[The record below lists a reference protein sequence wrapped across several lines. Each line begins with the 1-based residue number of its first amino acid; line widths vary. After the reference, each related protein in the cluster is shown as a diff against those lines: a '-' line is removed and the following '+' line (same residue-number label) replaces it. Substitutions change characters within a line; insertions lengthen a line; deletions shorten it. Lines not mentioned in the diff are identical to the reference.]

1 MITRLGPKF
10 LRRVVIL
17 PLGNRTTG
25 GTGLPVVALLVVEMN
40 DQGIRLRPAKSTRL
54 DRLVTWTWPVL
65 FANGVTGP
73 LAAATVGPLPP
84 ARKPRKRKGA

>member
-10 LRRVVIL
+10 LRRAVVIDL
-17 PLGNRTTG
+17 
-25 GTGLPVVALLVVEMN
+25 LPVLADSRTAGPVLVVEMN
-40 DQGIRLRPAKSTRL
+40 EKGLRIRPAKSTRL

-84 ARKPRKRKGA
+84 PRKLRKRKGA